1 MTFWRS
7 ASHEVFEELCALAM
21 SDSLSA
27 AEMAELLT
35 HLIVCEQCRRDY
47 EGYLLLTREG
57 MPYLA
62 SRCAENAGGLAGE
75 TAQDSGKK
83 RRFAH
88 RLLLSKLRSWSGLSG
103 FLRSA
108 QRQPCALPSAVFT
121 AITCLLLVLAGY
133 FPYRLVHHT
142 GTLNDAN
149 AKQRIARIASGKEV
163 LEQELQLQ
171 KTQIEQLRGETVQRD
186 REVAEAREDL
196 RARIKR
202 DEQRASELRATLVAS
217 ANQERR
223 NIEEQLGKVTQE
235 HDILA
240 QKLREAEGN
249 YRSSQADL
257 GSVRADRD
265 RLALRIAALQDEN
278 TALLAS
284 NREQAVRLESQKQ
297 YLGADRD
304 IRELMGARQLYI
316 ADLYDVSSDSHTR
329 KPYGRI
335 FYTKGKSLIFY
346 AFDLDRGPRVK
357 NTSFQAWGRSE
368 SSERTPVNLGI
379 LYHDNE
385 SNRRWVLRFDDPD
398 RLAKIDTVFVTVE
411 PSGGSDKP
419 TSKPFLYASLRRE
432 PNHP

>member
-7 ASHEVFEELCALAM
+7 PSHEAFEELCALAM

-27 AEMAELLT
+27 AEMAELLA
-35 HLIVCEQCRRDY
+35 HLTVCEHCRRDY

-62 SRCAENAGGLAGE
+62 SRFAQTEGNLDGE
-75 TAQDSGKK
+75 TEQDSERK
-83 RRFAH
+83 RRFNH
-88 RLLLSKLRSWSGLSG
+88 RLLFVKIGSWSGLSR
-103 FLRSA
+103 FLQSA
-108 QRQPCALPSAVFT
+108 RRQPSAAFR
-121 AITCLLLVLAGY
+121 AMTCLLLILTGY
-133 FPYRLVHHT
+133 LSYRLLQYSEAWDHAT
-142 GTLNDAN
+142 T
-149 AKQRIARIASGKEV
+149 KQRIARLASTKGA
-163 LEQELQLQ
+163 LEQELQLR
-171 KTQIEQLRGETVQRD
+171 KTQVEHLQGEIAQRD
-186 REVAEAREDL
+186 RQIAHLREDL
-196 RARIKR
+196 RAQIKT
-202 DEQRASELRATLVAS
+202 DEQRISDLRATLMAS
-217 ANQERR
+217 AREEQSR
-223 NIEEQLGKVTQE
+223 NEEQLGKLTNE

-240 QKLREAEGN
+240 QKLREADSN
-249 YRSSQADL
+249 YQSSEADL
-257 GSVRADRD
+257 VSVQAERD
-265 RLALRIAALQDEN
+265 RLAAQIASLQHEN

-284 NREQAVRLESQKQ
+284 NREREVRLESQKQ

-346 AFDLDRGPRVK
+346 AFDLDREPRVK

-368 SSERTPVNLGI
+368 SSERRPVNLGI
-379 LYHDNE
+379 LYHDSD

-398 RLAKIDTVFVTVE
+398 RLAEIDAVFVTVE

-419 TSKPFLYASLRRE
+419 TTKPFLYASLRRE